1 MSGHNKWSS
10 IKHKK
15 GAADAKRSAS
25 FTKIIRELTVSA
37 RMGGGDPKMNPR
49 LRVAVDK
56 AKDVNMPKEN
66 IEKAI
71 KKGTGELEGVNYEE
85 MTYEGYGP
93 NGVALM
99 IHVLT
104 DNKNRASAEVRSIL
118 SKHGGNLGAAGC
130 VSWMFDKK
138 GVIIIDASAT
148 SEDNLMEVAI
158 NAGADDVQ
166 NSEDVFQIYTSP
178 ESFAVVLDH
187 LKSAGIT
194 HKYAEVEMVPKNLIK
209 LDEKKIDSVEKLVDV
224 LEENDDIQKVFT
236 NYETE

>member
-15 GAADAKRSAS
+15 AAADAKRSAS
-25 FTKIIRELTVSA
+25 FTKIIRELTVAA
-37 RMGGGDPKMNPR
+37 RTGGGDPAMNPR
-49 LRVAVDK
+49 LRVAVEK
-56 AKDVNMPKEN
+56 AKDVNMPKDN

-99 IHVLT
+99 IDVLT

-118 SKHGGNLGAAGC
+118 TKHGGNLGASGC

-138 GVIIIDASAT
+138 GIIIVDASLT
-148 SEDNLMEVAI
+148 TEDKLMEIAI

-166 NSEDVFQIYTSP
+166 SSEDVFQIFTAP
-178 ESFAVVLDH
+178 ETFATVLDH
-187 LKSAGIT
+187 LKNANIA
-194 HKYAEVEMVPKNLIK
+194 HKYAEVEMVAKNTVK
-209 LDEKKIDSVEKLVDV
+209 LDEKKIESVEKLVEL

-236 NYETE
+236 NHESA